1 MIRRQLR
8 PSFSL
13 YAQRA
18 TLSLLILVCGSTLAA
33 AQQNRDRRASD
44 ANTTATSVPP
54 TVTITPDATILT
66 LCPEDAARA
75 EDKVRLRSETTGF
88 TTGTRY
94 TWTTTGGRITEES
107 DGSAVWDLAGVAPG
121 AYTATLEVD
130 NGTDTACRAFTSASI
145 VTRPCAPVRVQ
156 CPAISISCPETVEA
170 GQPVTLSA
178 NISGARADVQPV
190 FNWTVSGGTI
200 IGGQGTSAIT
210 VDTTGLGGNSFTANV
225 QVEGFDRT
233 CPLTATCTVTGNPLP
248 LPRKFD
254 EFPSISFDDDK
265 ARLDNFAVELQN
277 EPTARGFIV
286 LYPGRRSRADQASR
300 LGERARRYLTTS
312 RGIDASR
319 LIVVSGAP
327 RERDT
332 YELYIVPVGATPPS
346 VGR

>member
-8 PSFSL
+8 PGFSFF
-13 YAQRA
+13 AHRA
-18 TLSLLILVCGSTLAA
+18 ALSLLIFVCGSTIAT
-33 AQQNRDRRASD
+33 AQQDRDRRASD
-44 ANTTATSVPP
+44 TTATSTPP

-88 TTGTRY
+88 TTATRY
-94 TWTTTGGRITEES
+94 TWTTTGGRITQES

-156 CPAISISCPETVEA
+156 CPTISLACPETVEA

-178 NISGARADVQPV
+178 NISGARADIQPV

-225 QVEGFDRT
+225 QVEGFDQT
-233 CPLTATCTVTGNPLP
+233 CPLTATCAVTSNPLP
-248 LPRKFD
+248 VPRKFD

-265 ARLDNFAVELQN
+265 ARLDNFAIELQG

-286 LYPGRRSRADQASR
+286 LYPGRRSRADQASL
-300 LGERARRYLTTS
+300 LGERARRYLIST

-327 RERDT
+327 RERVT
-332 YELYIVPVGATPPS
+332 YELYIVPIGATPPA